1 MRMPQSKVISKPDDL
16 VRVGQLR
23 MPFGIQGWLW
33 VYSDTDPMTN
43 IFDYQPWWIETAGG
57 WQTLTVKRWRT
68 QSKGIVAR
76 LAEIEDRSAADRY
89 AGTVLWMSR
98 SQIPAAGEDEYY
110 WSDLIGVSVYGLAED
125 DTQPQPL
132 LGVIA
137 ELFETGAN
145 DVIVVKPSDGSVDQE
160 QRLIPWHTT
169 TVAQVDLALRRMDV
183 NWGVD
188 Y

>member
-1 MRMPQSKVISKPDDL
+1 MPQSKTTIKPDDL

-23 MPFGIQGWLW
+23 VPFGIQGWLW

-43 IFDYQPWWIETAGG
+43 IFDYQPWWVETPEG

-76 LAEIEDRSAADRY
+76 ITEIEDRSAADRY
-89 AGTVLWMSR
+89 AGLVLWMSQ
-98 SQIPAAGEDEYY
+98 SQLPAAGQDEYY
-110 WSDLIGVSVYGLAED
+110 WSDLIGLSVYGLAED
-125 DTQPQPL
+125 ETQSRPL
-132 LGVIA
+132 LGEIA

-145 DVIVVKPSDGSVDQE
+145 DVIVVKPSAGSVDQE
-160 QRLIPWHTT
+160 QRLIPWHSS
-169 TVAQVDLALRRMDV
+169 TVAAVDLAARRMDV